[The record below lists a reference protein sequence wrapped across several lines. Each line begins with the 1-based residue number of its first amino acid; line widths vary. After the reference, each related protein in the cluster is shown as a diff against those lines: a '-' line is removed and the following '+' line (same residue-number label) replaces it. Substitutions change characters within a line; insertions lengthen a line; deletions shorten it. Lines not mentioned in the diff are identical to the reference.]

1 MLRSLLVATALLA
14 ALPVLSGQAPAKRIV
29 GYYTSWSIY
38 GRNYLANQIPV
49 DKVTHVNYAFA
60 NVQNGQIVLG
70 DHYADVDRFY
80 PGDCWNPGCRR
91 GNFHQLEIHK
101 QNHPHLR
108 TLISVGGWTW
118 SSGFSD
124 AVLTPLS
131 RQAFAASIV
140 AFVDQWQFDGA
151 DIDWEYPVG
160 GGLPTN
166 VTRPQDR
173 QNYTLFLQELRQQ
186 FTARS
191 VITGKQYLLSIAA
204 PANPAIIAN
213 LEPALIA
220 GVVDWLNIMT
230 YDFHGPWGDPVTG
243 MNAPMF
249 GDPADPTPEP
259 ARSQFNV
266 TRAIDNYVALGVPRD
281 RLHIGVPF
289 YGRGFGGVS
298 AGANAGLYRSYTGPS
313 QPGTWEAGVYDWT
326 HLRNSFVNQ
335 NGYTS
340 HWMDRQRV
348 PWLYSPTAGTFI
360 SYDDPRSVS
369 EKAWYVQAADLGGA
383 MFWEFSGDRQ
393 HDLLGPLDAWLRRRP
408 ALRAPVRELSLTQ
421 PAPLSLQFAGGTARA
436 GRSYLLFGTLA
447 DAWPGVPII
456 AGSPTLPLNPDG
468 LLGLFLSPPAPLLQ
482 QTIGVLDGAGAANA
496 VLDFT
501 PLAPL
506 PSVLLG
512 LRLSL
517 TAWVFAA
524 PGAIAGEPCNV
535 VQVPFVP

>member
-1 MLRSLLVATALLA
+1 MVRIASCLA
-14 ALPVLSGQAPAKRIV
+14 ACLAASQLAAQEPGKRLV

-38 GRNYLANQIPV
+38 ARNYLANQIPV
-49 DKVTHVNYAFA
+49 DKVTHLNYAFA
-60 NVQNGQIVLG
+60 NVVNGLIALG
-70 DHYADVDRFY
+70 DPYADIDRFY
-80 PGDCWNPGCRR
+80 PGDCWAPGCRR

-124 AVLTPLS
+124 AVLTAQS

-140 AFVDQWQFDGA
+140 TFVDDWGFDGA

-166 VTRPQDR
+166 VTRPQDK

-186 FTARS
+186 FDARS
-191 VITGKQYLLSIAA
+191 LVTGRQYLLTIAA

-213 LEPALIA
+213 IEPAAIA
-220 GVVDWLNIMT
+220 AIVDWMNVMT

-266 TRAIDNYVALGVPRD
+266 ARAIDNYLALGVPRD
-281 RLHIGVPF
+281 KLHVGVPF
-289 YGRGFGGVS
+289 YGRGYGGVP
-298 AGANAGLYRSYTGPS
+298 AGALSGLYSPYSGPS
-313 QPGTWEAGVYDWT
+313 ATGTWEPGVFDWT
-326 HLRNSFVNQ
+326 HLKNAFVNQ
-335 NGYTS
+335 NGYTA

-348 PWLYSPTAGTFI
+348 PWLYSQAAGTFV

-383 MFWEFSGDRQ
+383 MFWEFSCDRQ
-393 HDLLGPLDAWLRRRP
+393 RDLLDPLDAWLRQRP

-421 PAPLSLQFAGGTARA
+421 PAPLPLQLVGGTARA
-436 GRSYLLFGTLA
+436 GRSYMLFGTFA
-447 DAWPGVPII
+447 DAWPGVPIT
-456 AGSPTLPLNPDG
+456 AGSPVLPLNPDG
-468 LLGLFLSPPAPLLQ
+468 LLGLFLAPPAPLLQ
-482 QTIGVLDGAGAANA
+482 QTIGALDANGTAGAL
-496 VLDFT
+496 LDFT
-501 PLAPL
+501 LLAPL
-506 PSVLLG
+506 PPVLLG
-512 LRLSL
+512 MRLSL
-517 TAWVFAA
+517 TGWVFAA
-524 PGAIAGEPCNV
+524 AGALAGEPLSV